1 MNNDTYHPWLP
12 NLRRENEILKK
23 IGINDVEELL
33 RVIPDNLRVKGML
46 GIWPE
51 EPMKPWEIE
60 LDFHE
65 KIKRNLD
72 LPLNRIFAGGPVCP
86 HYVHPVVQYLLSR
99 GEFLTAYTPYQ
110 PEINQGVL
118 QALYEYQSLMAELL
132 GVEIVNA
139 GMYDGATS
147 LAEALLMAIRVTGRK
162 EVLLPSTLF
171 KQYDRVVRTY
181 LFGPGATIH
190 YYGVDNKGQP
200 NIDEINNVLLSRE
213 VAAVVVENPSG
224 HGVINQRMK
233 EIQEEASRK
242 GALSIALVE
251 PLLMGIFNPPGDYG
265 YDVVVAEGQSLGLP
279 MNGGGPLLGIFGIR
293 YEQRLLRQLPGRL
306 IGATLDV
313 DGKRGFMMILQTR
326 EQHIRREKATSN
338 ITTNTALNAI
348 GAAIHVSLLGE
359 KGLRWIASHI
369 LELSNYAANKLK
381 ENNFALLYNDALF
394 FKNISYRLPGRI
406 PLEKIVTERKVLP
419 YSLLDEG
426 TCLSCFTEVHSQ
438 RDVEYLIETLKVVI

>member
-1 MNNDTYHPWLP
+1 MNDDLYHPWLP
-12 NLRRENEILKK
+12 NLRRESEILAK
-23 IGINDVEELL
+23 IGVNNVEELL
-33 RVIPDNLRVKGML
+33 RVIPNNLRIKGGL
-46 GIWPE
+46 GIRPE

-60 LDFHE
+60 LDFQE
-65 KIKRNLD
+65 KIKRNID

-132 GVEIVNA
+132 GVEVVNA

-162 EVLLPSTLF
+162 EVLLPKTLYR
-171 KQYDRVVRTY
+171 QYDSVVRTY
-181 LFGPGATIH
+181 LFGPGAIIH
-190 YYGVDNKGQP
+190 YYDVDNKGQP
-200 NIDEINNVLLSRE
+200 DINEISNILSVRD

-224 HGVINQRMK
+224 HGVVNQRMK
-233 EIQEEASRK
+233 EIHEEASRK

-251 PLLMGIFNPPGDYG
+251 PLLMSIVNPPGDYG
-265 YDVVVAEGQSLGLP
+265 YEVVVAEGQSLGLP
-279 MNGGGPLLGIFGIR
+279 MNGGGPLLGIFGIKH
-293 YEQRLLRQLPGRL
+293 EQRLLRQLPGRL
-306 IGATLDV
+306 IGATLDA

-359 KGLRWIASHI
+359 KGLRWVASHI
-369 LELSNYAANKLK
+369 LELSNYAAVKLK
-381 ENNFALLYNDALF
+381 ENRFELLYDSALF
-394 FKNISYRLPGRI
+394 FKNVSYKIPCEI
-406 PLEKIVTERKVLP
+406 PLDKIVAERKILP
-419 YSLLDEG
+419 YSLLNKNV
-426 TCLSCFTEVHSQ
+426 CLSCFTEIHS
-438 RDVEYLIETLKVVI
+438 REDVEYLVQSLRVM

>member
-1 MNNDTYHPWLP
+1 MNDDLYHPWLP
-12 NLRRENEILKK
+12 NLRRESEILTK
-23 IGINDVEELL
+23 IGVNNVEELL
-33 RVIPDNLRVKGML
+33 RVIPNNLRIKGGL
-46 GIWPE
+46 GVRPE
-51 EPMKPWEIE
+51 EPMKPWETE
-60 LDFHE
+60 LDFQE
-65 KIKRNLD
+65 KIKRNID

-132 GVEIVNA
+132 GVEVVNA

-162 EVLLPSTLF
+162 EVLLPKTLYR
-171 KQYDRVVRTY
+171 QYDSVVRTY
-181 LFGPGATIH
+181 LFGPGAIIH

-200 NIDEINNVLLSRE
+200 DINEISNILSVRD

-224 HGVINQRMK
+224 HGVVNQRMK
-233 EIQEEASRK
+233 EIHEEASRK

-251 PLLMGIFNPPGDYG
+251 PLLMSIVNPPGDYG
-265 YDVVVAEGQSLGLP
+265 YEVVVAEGQSLGLP
-279 MNGGGPLLGIFGIR
+279 MNGGGPLLGIFGIK

-306 IGATLDV
+306 IGATLDA

-348 GAAIHVSLLGE
+348 GVAIHVSLLGE
-359 KGLRWIASHI
+359 KGLRWVASHI
-369 LELSNYAANKLK
+369 LELSNYAAAKLK
-381 ENNFALLYNDALF
+381 ENRLELLYDSALF
-394 FKNISYRLPGRI
+394 FKNVSYKIPCEI
-406 PLEKIVTERKVLP
+406 PLDKIVAERKILP
-419 YSLLDEG
+419 YSLLRKNV
-426 TCLSCFTEVHSQ
+426 CLSCFTEIHS
-438 RDVEYLIETLKVVI
+438 REDVEYLVQSLRVM